1 VDTYLFLKKFLQEMD
16 EAFSYGWWDENNICH
31 KETMENF
38 HELYRTSSLEQ
49 AAKNHVGSCVEQ
61 SLYQREYF
69 TYHNLPTKLYT
80 LVSKKT
86 GGTGADFRIH
96 CFTLV
101 FKDNLVYHFEH
112 ANTLNQNV
120 SIYPNKERAFTKI
133 KKLYSIGDT
142 AETEIYETDN
152 IPVGLSLQ
160 ELKQTVEKKK
170 PQKQF
175 YIV

>member
-1 VDTYLFLKKFLQEMD
+1 MDTYLFLKKFLQEMD
-16 EAFSYGWWDENNICH
+16 ETFSYGWWDENNICH

-86 GGTGADFRIH
+86 GGTDADFRIH

-112 ANTLNQNV
+112 TNTLNQNV

-133 KKLYSIGDT
+133 KKQYSIDAT

-160 ELKQTVEKKK
+160 ELKQMVEKKK